1 MGIPFRASPDAQG
14 QGGFRTQ
21 AVVFLHDHGVELQLG
36 VAGPEPV
43 KAPFDA
49 LAVDVAGLTDGL
61 DLQGRFD
68 GAHSPEHIRRIHQRG
83 VLKGGEELLGHVIV
97 EMDLMAGAEFHTHP
111 AVQLALSASRDTMAW
126 A

>member
-61 DLQGRFD
+61 DLQG
-68 GAHSPEHIRRIHQRG
+68 
-83 VLKGGEELLGHVIV
+83 
-97 EMDLMAGAEFHTHP
+97 DLMERTA
-111 AVQLALSASRDTMAW
+111 QSISAASTNVASLRAAKSCW
-126 A
+126 VIS